1 MAWRAQGASQAD
13 VCFVSIQVDGGGE
26 KRNSCLTLVVV
37 AVQLLSRIRLL
48 RPHGLYPAK
57 LHCPWGFSVKHTGVG
72 CQFLL

>member
-48 RPHGLYPAK
+48 RPHGL
-57 LHCPWGFSVKHTGVG
+57 
-72 CQFLL
+72 